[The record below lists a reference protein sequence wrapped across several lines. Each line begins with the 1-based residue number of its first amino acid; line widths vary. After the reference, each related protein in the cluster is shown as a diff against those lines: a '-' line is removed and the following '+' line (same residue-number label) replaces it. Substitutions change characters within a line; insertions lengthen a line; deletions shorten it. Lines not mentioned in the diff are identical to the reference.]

1 MPMETRSSKVFF
13 QIYRFK
19 KTAEKILV
27 PPLLEKKRKM
37 FDFLIFSPPTAAINS
52 GAICFFW
59 LQIVNTVI
67 ETNSCDDRRSIST

>member
-27 PPLLEKKRKM
+27 PPLWGKKRKM
-37 FDFLIFSPPTAAINS
+37 FDFFFFFPQRLQAAQFV
-52 GAICFFW
+52 CF
-59 LQIVNTVI
+59 LVANCQHG
-67 ETNSCDDRRSIST
+67 DRN